1 MAKKNIQMN
10 IRVSEEAKNR
20 ITENAKNLGISQ
32 SDYIEKI
39 ANEGCLVFE
48 VKNDNYIEY
57 AKQQE
62 SALAKIGS
70 NLNQITAGINAGR
83 INSLDKNIETFFTA
97 KFAFEKLYLKLTECE
112 ERIEVKTT
120 TKREE

>member
-20 ITENAKNLGISQ
+20 IVENAKALGISQ
-32 SDYIEKI
+32 SDYVEKI
-39 ANEGCLVFE
+39 ANEGCIVIE
-48 VKNDNYIEY
+48 VKNDEYIESIK
-57 AKQQE
+57 KQEQ
-62 SALAKIGS
+62 LLLKLGTNI
-70 NLNQITAGINAGR
+70 NQITTQINAGKH
-83 INSLDKNIETFFTA
+83 SALDKNINTFEVA
-97 KFAFEKLYLKLTECE
+97 KAAFDLLYVKLTECE

>member
-1 MAKKNIQMN
+1 MN

-20 ITENAKNLGISQ
+20 ITENAKALGISQ

-39 ANEGCLVFE
+39 ANEGCIVIE
-48 VKNDNYIEY
+48 VKNDEYIESIK
-57 AKQQE
+57 KQEQ
-62 SALAKIGS
+62 LLLKLGTNI
-70 NLNQITAGINAGR
+70 NQIATQINAGKH
-83 INSLDKNIETFFTA
+83 SALDKNINTFEVA
-97 KFAFEKLYLKLTECE
+97 KAAFDLLYMKLTECE